1 MARFQLTRAVA
12 PGQLHF
18 SAGEIVTDQQPG
30 VLGDRYWPNLS
41 AGTIAAGMVPL
52 DPSGVAMKNASVFKN
67 EIVSA
72 TITGAD
78 SIGVQR

>member
-1 MARFQLTRAVA
+1 
-12 PGQLHF
+12 
-18 SAGEIVTDQQPG
+18 
-30 VLGDRYWPNLS
+30 
-41 AGTIAAGMVPL
+41 
-52 DPSGVAMKNASVFKN
+52 MKNASVFKN